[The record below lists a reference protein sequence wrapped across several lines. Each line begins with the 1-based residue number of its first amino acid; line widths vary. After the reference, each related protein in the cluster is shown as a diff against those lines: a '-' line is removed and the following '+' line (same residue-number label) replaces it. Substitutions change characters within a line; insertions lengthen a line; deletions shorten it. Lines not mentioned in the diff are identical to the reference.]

1 MLDTHTCIL
10 AKKRCKIRG
19 KQNNFADN
27 LKESF
32 LITLSACKCVSY
44 RNVPSFF
51 KHAWEKY
58 LIHVLKVRIFFYSN
72 LCLLLMVVW
81 VFFSIELCCM
91 NLSLILLLHVRADQ
105 SKFYSVKSKI
115 CIRSR
120 DGFRNHI

>member
-1 MLDTHTCIL
+1 MHSCIL

-27 LKESF
+27 LKVSF

-51 KHAWEKY
+51 KHAWENY
-58 LIHVLKVRIFFYSN
+58 LIYVLKVHIFSFGN
-72 LCLLLMVVW
+72 LCLFLVDGAVGGG
-81 VFFSIELCCM
+81 FFCIELCCM

-115 CIRSR
+115 YIRCHDR
-120 DGFRNHI
+120 FRNHV